1 MKMKKLLLS
10 LMVMAAINACT
21 TKETK
26 KAETTSTDKESG
38 TFTSM
43 DEKSAKVKAIL
54 EAYAKNDTTVGYSL
68 YADTIQVKDFYA
80 NNQEGENN
88 TTKVNPG
95 GRSGLFQGDM
105 YVHTLNTEITVST
118 GPNSIKTFTFSDGR
132 VHTAYWGTLVGIGR
146 YTKAKNIVPL
156 HVVMIWEGEKIV
168 KMYRMWDPAP
178 MKAEIEAS
186 LKK

>member
-1 MKMKKLLLS
+1 MKKLVLS
-10 LMVMAAINACT
+10 LLVLASMNACN

-26 KAETTSTDKESG
+26 NETITSTDKESG
-38 TFTSM
+38 SFTSM
-43 DEKSAKVKAIL
+43 DEKSAKVKALL
-54 EAYAKNDTTVGYSL
+54 EAYAKNDTTVGYTL

-88 TTKVNPG
+88 TTKVNPD

-105 YVHTLNTEITVST
+105 YVHTLNTEITVTT
-118 GPNSIKTFTFSDGR
+118 GPNTIKTFTFSDGR

-156 HVVMIWEGEKIV
+156 HVVMIWEGDKIV